1 MKKIVVA
8 GAGHGG
14 LIAATLLAKNRYDVT
29 VVELKEKDKTGH
41 DWHDM
46 MDIPVFAAAGI
57 ETPEKKD
64 YHEADSIYYRSPSK
78 KALIPTQFDE
88 SKQAIQIDR
97 KFLLNHLINQAE
109 QAGAKI
115 LFGQKIIRPICNG
128 AWVSGIVASDG
139 EKEIE
144 YTADLV
150 IDAAGMYS
158 PVRSNLPSHFG
169 ILKDIEDQN
178 IFEIYRAYFK
188 NETGETVENS
198 YTVDMFHMDK
208 PGIDWAIVN
217 EEYVDL
223 LIGKFR
229 MCGKLTEQEIDASI
243 QEYKKVYPFMGEE
256 IIRGGSI
263 AEIPIRRMLS
273 MIVANGYAAVG
284 DSAGMTVPL
293 NGSGIILSMLAG
305 KILADVVLEAGEKEL
320 TRAVL
325 WKYEYEYF
333 TKNGKDLVIID
344 IIKNFFTY
352 VSGNDV
358 NYLLENG
365 VISAKEIAI
374 ADGMPLEITPSYIY
388 RQAKTCLPLA
398 PLLPSLLKVF
408 KTIPSMPFVIASI
421 PQEYDEYKVSKW
433 VEKYDAL

>member
-14 LIAATLLAKNRYDVT
+14 LVAASLLAKEGYDVT
-29 VVELKEKDKTGH
+29 VVEFKDKDSIGH

-46 MDIPVFAAAGI
+46 MDVPTFAGAGI
-57 ETPEKKD
+57 ETPDEKD
-64 YHEADSIYYRSPSK
+64 YHEGISISYRSPSK
-78 KALIPTQFDE
+78 KALVPTQSDT
-88 SKQAIQIDR
+88 SKQPIHIDR
-97 KFLLNHLINQAE
+97 KVLIGHLIAQAE
-109 QAGAKI
+109 KAGAKI
-115 LFGQKIIRPICNG
+115 LFGQKILRPVCNG
-128 AWVSGIVASDG
+128 AWVTGIVTFDG

-188 NETGETVENS
+188 NETGETVDNS
-198 YTVDMFHMDK
+198 YTVDMFHMNK

-229 MCGKLTEQEIDASI
+229 MCGKLTRQEIDASI
-243 QEYKKVYPFMGEE
+243 QEYKRIYPFIGEE
-256 IIRGGSI
+256 ILRGGTI

-305 KILADVVLEAGEKEL
+305 KILADVVLEAGEKNL
-320 TRAVL
+320 TKSAL

-333 TKNGKDLVIID
+333 TKHGKDLVIID

-352 VSGNDV
+352 VSGDDV

-374 ADGMPLEITPSYIY
+374 ADGKPLEITPSYIY
-388 RQAKTCLPLA
+388 RQAKTCLPLV

-408 KTIPSMPFVIASI
+408 KTIPSMPFVVSSI
-421 PQEYDEYKVSKW
+421 PQEYDEYKVNKW